1 MLIFEEFTYE
11 VLKRIN
17 FCEVK
22 VENNI
27 KILEQ
32 KVRRKIDRKRKNLNR
47 VTRTS
52 YQSYLLFAIVAAD
65 VL

>member
-11 VLKRIN
+11 VLKRVN

-32 KVRRKIDRKRKNLNR
+32 KVRRKIDRKRKKLNK

>member
-32 KVRRKIDRKRKNLNR
+32 KVRRKIDRKRKKLNK